1 MADGESRK
9 HDESELDAAKAN
21 IKLQVSVEK
30 SFLKKKKRIKKKNK
44 SIIMLIIYH

>member
-30 SFLKKKKRIKKKNK
+30 SFLKKKRIKKKNK
-44 SIIMLIIYH
+44 SITMLIIYH